1 MNTKPIGLSIVSV
14 VVALFLIKLF
24 DISYPLKVTVTNTSQ
39 ELAVV
44 GEGKVDVV
52 PNTAYVDVGVTVN
65 NSSTVEE
72 ARKKI
77 DKINSQLIE
86 AVKKLGITS
95 KEIKTTNYSVY
106 PTYTYENN
114 TNRITGYDG
123 NATITVKT
131 KKTETVPLI
140 IEEATKAGA
149 NQINNTRFVV
159 DDPALYREE
168 ARGKA
173 IKNAQDQAE
182 KLAKS
187 LGIKLGKVVNVVESL
202 SGGSNPGP
210 ILYDKMS
217 SGMGGGGGPTLES
230 GSETI
235 TSTVTLYFEKR

>member
-1 MNTKPIGLSIVSV
+1 MNTKSVGASVFFIVLV
-14 VVALFLIKLF
+14 LFLIKAF

-52 PNTAYVDVGVTVN
+52 PNTAYVDVGVTVGN
-65 NSSTVEE
+65 VQTVEE
-72 ARKKI
+72 ARTKI
-77 DKINSQLIE
+77 DKINSQLIA

-114 TNRITGYDG
+114 INRITGYDG

-131 KKTETVPLI
+131 NKTETVPLI

-149 NQINNTRFVV
+149 NQINNTRFIV

-173 IKNAQDQAE
+173 IKNAKDQAE

-202 SGGSNPGP
+202 SGGSSTTP
-210 ILYDKMS
+210 IMYDKMS
-217 SGMGGGGGPTLES
+217 SGMGGGAAPSLES